1 MIKEILNKFNIE
13 GELINI
19 TENHSGNIN
28 KTFVATFK
36 RKDGS
41 ERKYLIQKINTTVF
55 AEPYKL
61 MKNIEGVTAYLKRQ
75 MIKNG
80 DTTHQVP
87 EVIKTKDNKLLCYVN
102 DETGTRK
109 YYRIYEFIENAVS
122 YDHSQDKEI
131 VYNTGKAFGN
141 FQRLLGNY
149 PMSKLEETIKDF
161 HDTKKRYDKLMDD
174 IKIDSEGRVAE
185 VANEIVFILMRED
198 ICSLIMDDLGTE
210 EIPYRVTHNDTK
222 VNNVMMN
229 KIDIPDRGKKKRVV
243 IVGGGF
249 GGLKLARKLKND
261 QFQVVLLDKNNYHLF
276 QPLLYQVATAGI
288 EPSAISFPFRKIF
301 KKRKYFHIRICEARR
316 VIPEQKLLETSIGAI
331 DYDYLVIAT
340 GCYTNYFGNNKMAE
354 KTMSLKTTAEALY
367 NRNQVLE
374 SFEKA
379 QNTTDPKEREKLMTF
394 IIVGGGATGIEL
406 SGALAEMR
414 KFILPQDYPDLDMKK
429 MRIVLIDAGSRLL
442 SAFSEKSSEEVRDY
456 LQKKGVEVK
465 VNSKVVDYEN
475 DLLTLGDGTVLPSAN
490 IYWVAGVK
498 ANSLEGLPVDAY
510 GPGNRLKVDAFN
522 KVSGSD
528 HIFAIGDTALMI
540 SEDYPRGHPQV
551 VQPAIQQARLLVRN
565 LNNIEKGLPLKP
577 FVYHNKGSMAT
588 VGRNNAIVELK
599 NIRFGGF
606 LAWAV
611 WLFIHLMSIVG
622 VKNKLFIFTDWM
634 WSYFTYDPSLRLIIK
649 PVKKEKED
657 ENE

>member
-1 MIKEILNKFNIE
+1 
-13 GELINI
+13 
-19 TENHSGNIN
+19 
-28 KTFVATFK
+28 
-36 RKDGS
+36 
-41 ERKYLIQKINTTVF
+41 
-55 AEPYKL
+55 
-61 MKNIEGVTAYLKRQ
+61 
-75 MIKNG
+75 
-80 DTTHQVP
+80 
-87 EVIKTKDNKLLCYVN
+87 
-102 DETGTRK
+102 
-109 YYRIYEFIENAVS
+109 
-122 YDHSQDKEI
+122 
-131 VYNTGKAFGN
+131 
-141 FQRLLGNY
+141 
-149 PMSKLEETIKDF
+149 
-161 HDTKKRYDKLMDD
+161 
-174 IKIDSEGRVAE
+174 
-185 VANEIVFILMRED
+185 
-198 ICSLIMDDLGTE
+198 
-210 EIPYRVTHNDTK
+210 
-222 VNNVMMN
+222 MMN

-394 IIVGGGATGIEL
+394 IIVGGGATGIEV
-406 SGALAEMR
+406 SGSLAEMR

-465 VNSKVVDYEN
+465 VDSKVVDYEN

-498 ANSLEGLPVDAY
+498 ANSLEGLPADAY

-551 VQPAIQQARLLVRN
+551 VQPAIQQARLLVLN